1 VSELRIVVAYPDGAL
16 PGQLFQAVRR
26 ARRTME
32 RAGYAA
38 RLDLLPTSDVPADA
52 DVVVTSDAAAFAAE
66 FDSLVERLTTAGQLV
81 RGPVAPRT
89 IAVHRGFQPVTERA
103 RITE

>member
-16 PGQLFQAVRR
+16 PGPLFQAVRR
-26 ARRTME
+26 ARRNFE

-38 RLDLLPTSDVPADA
+38 RLDLLPASGVPDDA
-52 DVVVTSDAAAFAAE
+52 DVVVTSDAASFAAE
-66 FDSLVERLTTAGQLV
+66 FDVLIERLTTTGQLV

-89 IAVHRGFQPVTERA
+89 IAVHRGFRPLTERA

>member
-16 PGQLFQAVRR
+16 PGPLFQAVRR
-26 ARRTME
+26 ARRNFE

-38 RLDLLPTSDVPADA
+38 RLDLLPASDVPADA
-52 DVVVTSDAAAFAAE
+52 DVVVTSDAASFAAE
-66 FDSLVERLTTAGQLV
+66 FDALVERLTASGQLV

-89 IAVHRGFQPVTERA
+89 IAVHRGFRPLTERA
-103 RITE
+103 RVAE